1 MSSRAE
7 QNGQPRVLV
16 VDDEPET
23 RRMLSRIL
31 EGQGYSTTAAPDA
44 RVALTAICDGGVD
57 VIVSDICMPGM
68 DGISFVRAVREANP
82 DIPVIFL
89 TGSPSLET
97 AREAIEVGAFRYLV
111 KPLKKAELETAVG
124 QALASHRL
132 AALRREALDLTTLEP
147 PPPQVGA
154 GLQARFEK
162 ALSTL
167 WIAYQPIV
175 RATDGSAF
183 GYEALMRS
191 EEPSL
196 SSPLA
201 ILDAAERLN
210 RLAGLGRVVRS
221 RAILPMREAP
231 EDLALFVN
239 LHPVELLD
247 DDLLSSDAP
256 MSAWADRIFLEIT
269 ERAAIDNILEV
280 RDRVARL
287 RRAGYRIAVDDLG
300 AGYSGL
306 NTFALLE
313 PEVVKLDMALT
324 QGSDTH
330 PLKRRLIRAICDVCG
345 DLGILT
351 VAEGI
356 ETAAERDTVT
366 GLGCDFVQ
374 GYLLA
379 EPGRDFPAVRMSGPG
394 SRQLTPVLYSES

>member
-1 MSSRAE
+1 MRALVT
-7 QNGQPRVLV
+7 GGAGFIGSHV
-16 VDDEPET
+16 VDRLVDLGHEVVVLDNLDPQVHGDGAAEPDNIAGHVAS
-23 RRMLSRIL
+23 RRVEFLRGDIRDP
-31 EGQGYSTTAAPDA
+31 AAT
-44 RVALTAICDGGVD
+44 VL
-57 VIVSDICMPGM
+57 
-68 DGISFVRAVREANP
+68 
-82 DIPVIFL
+82 
-89 TGSPSLET
+89 
-97 AREAIEVGAFRYLV
+97 
-111 KPLKKAELETAVG
+111 AELK
-124 QALASHRL
+124 
-132 AALRREALDLTTLEP
+132 REALELTTREDTHL
-147 PPPQVGA
+147 A
-154 GLQARFEK
+154 GEADLQARFEK

-167 WIAYQPIV
+167 WIAYQPIL

-247 DDLLSSDAP
+247 DDLLSPDAP
-256 MSAWADRIFLEIT
+256 MAAWADRIFLEIT
-269 ERAAIDNILEV
+269 ERAAIHNILEV
-280 RDRVARL
+280 RDRVAQL

-313 PEVVKLDMALT
+313 PEVVKLDMALV
-324 QGSDTH
+324 QGSDTN
-330 PLKRRLIRAICDVCG
+330 PLKRKLIRAICNVCG

-366 GLGCDFVQ
+366 ELGCDFVQ

-379 EPGRDFPAVRMSGPG
+379 EPGRGFPAVRVSWPE
-394 SRQLTPVLYSES
+394 SRPLTPVL

>member
-1 MSSRAE
+1 
-7 QNGQPRVLV
+7 
-16 VDDEPET
+16 
-23 RRMLSRIL
+23 MLSRIL
-31 EGQGYSTTAAPDA
+31 EGPGYSTITASDA
-44 RVALTAICDGGVD
+44 RAALTTVCDGGVD

-68 DGISFVRAVREANP
+68 DGISFVRAVRESNP

-89 TGSPSLET
+89 TGSPLLET
-97 AREAIEVGAFRYLV
+97 AREAIELGAFRYLV
-111 KPLKKAELETAVG
+111 KPLKKTELETTVA

-132 AALRREALDLTTLEP
+132 AALRREALDLTALEAASH
-147 PPPQVGA
+147 QAGG

-175 RATDGSAF
+175 RTADGSAF

-191 EEPSL
+191 DEPSL

-210 RLAGLGRVVRS
+210 TLARLGRVVRS

-239 LHPVELLD
+239 LHPVEILH
-247 DDLLSSDAP
+247 DDLLSPDAP

-269 ERAAIDNILEV
+269 ERAAIDNILKV
-280 RDRVARL
+280 RDRVAQL

-324 QGSDTH
+324 QGSDTN
-330 PLKRRLIRAICDVCG
+330 PLKRRLIRAICNVCG

-366 GLGCDFVQ
+366 ELGCDFVQ

-379 EPGRDFPAVRMSGPG
+379 EPGREFPAIRMSWPG
-394 SRQLTPVLYSES
+394 SRQLTPVL

>member
-7 QNGQPRVLV
+7 QNSQPRVLV

-23 RRMLSRIL
+23 RRMLSRVL
-31 EGQGYSTTAAPDA
+31 ERPGYSTTTAPDA
-44 RVALTAICDGGVD
+44 RAALTAIRHGGVD

-68 DGISFVRAVREANP
+68 DGISFVRAIRESNP

-97 AREAIEVGAFRYLV
+97 ARDAIEVGAFRYLV
-111 KPLKKAELETAVG
+111 KPLKQAELETTVA

-132 AALRREALDLTTLEP
+132 ATLRREALDLTTLEP

-154 GLQARFEK
+154 GLQERFEK

-167 WIAYQPIV
+167 WIAYQPIL

-247 DDLLSSDAP
+247 DDLLSPDAP
-256 MSAWADRIFLEIT
+256 MAAWADRIFLEIT
-269 ERAAIDNILEV
+269 ERAAIHNILEV
-280 RDRVARL
+280 RDRVAQL

-313 PEVVKLDMALT
+313 PEVVKLDMALV
-324 QGSDTH
+324 QGSDTN
-330 PLKRRLIRAICDVCG
+330 PLKRKLIRAICNVCG

-366 GLGCDFVQ
+366 ELGCDFVQ

-379 EPGRDFPAVRMSGPG
+379 EPGRGFPAVRVSWPE
-394 SRQLTPVLYSES
+394 SRPLTPVL